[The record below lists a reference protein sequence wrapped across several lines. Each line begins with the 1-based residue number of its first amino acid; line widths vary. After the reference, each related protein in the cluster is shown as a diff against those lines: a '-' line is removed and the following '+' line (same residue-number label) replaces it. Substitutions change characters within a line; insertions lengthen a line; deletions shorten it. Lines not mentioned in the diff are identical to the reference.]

1 MNMNRN
7 DVEKRWRDPAAFRAA
22 VTYVVAVVVVAG
34 VAFAAAMLW
43 HSRVA
48 GVLVPVI
55 LFTGGVGALI
65 QTYRVWRAEGTWPIW
80 QGAGWFLLALFL
92 FCLGVPVAV
101 W

>member
-1 MNMNRN
+1 MNMNRD
-7 DVEKRWRDPAAFRAA
+7 DVEKRWHDPAAFRAA

-34 VAFAAAMLW
+34 VALAATLLW

-48 GVLVPVI
+48 GVLVPAI
-55 LFTGGVGALI
+55 LFVGGVGALV

-80 QGAGWFLLALFL
+80 QGAGWFLLALML
-92 FCLGVPVAV
+92 LCLGVPVAV